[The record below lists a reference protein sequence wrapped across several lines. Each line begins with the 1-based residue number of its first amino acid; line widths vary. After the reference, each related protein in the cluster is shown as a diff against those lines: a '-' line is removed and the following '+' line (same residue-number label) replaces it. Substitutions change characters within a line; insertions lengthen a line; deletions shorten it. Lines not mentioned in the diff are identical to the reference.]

1 MSITPSGIQHVVLMR
16 FPAPLSAGED
26 EQLRAMVNSWP
37 DKIGTMTECRV
48 GSDLTGA
55 RSQGWHYLLHT
66 VFADQETLQ
75 AYFDHP
81 VHQEFVSFLNERTC
95 ERLAFDYFI

>member
-1 MSITPSGIQHVVLMR
+1 MSSTSQDLQHVVLMR
-16 FPAPLSAGED
+16 FPAPLDAAD
-26 EQLRAMVNSWP
+26 DARLREMVNSWP

-66 VFADQETLQ
+66 VFPDETTLQ
-75 AYFDHP
+75 AYIDHP
-81 VHQEFVSFLNERTC
+81 VHQELVTFLNERQC